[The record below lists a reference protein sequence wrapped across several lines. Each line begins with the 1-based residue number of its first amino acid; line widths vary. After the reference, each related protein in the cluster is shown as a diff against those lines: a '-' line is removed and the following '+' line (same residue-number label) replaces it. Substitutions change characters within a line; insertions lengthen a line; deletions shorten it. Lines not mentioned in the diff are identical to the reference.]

1 MLRLIQVPYDS
12 GGRDRRMGT
21 TGFMDG
27 MPVSMAVG
35 HCWKALTSS
44 IPGFRPLPEN
54 RVMLVGACDL
64 DNAEYERLDASEVH
78 VVPSATIQQ
87 HGVEEVQGCIRTIAG
102 QLRLV
107 GASVTAYDP
116 DCDVDD
122 KGLNA
127 GLSLIELLAQLSH
140 EQPGLSNNG
149 PESR

>member
-1 MLRLIQVPYDS
+1 
-12 GGRDRRMGT
+12 
-21 TGFMDG
+21 
-27 MPVSMAVG
+27 MAVTVEWDEA
-35 HCWKALTSS
+35 HPT
-44 IPGFRPLPEN
+44 ED
-54 RVMLVGACDL
+54 V
-64 DNAEYERLDASEVH
+64 YVH
-78 VVPSATIQQ
+78 VDMDVHHPDLVPVNSYQPPEGLTP
-87 HGVEEVQGCIRTIAG
+87 EEVQGCIRTIAG